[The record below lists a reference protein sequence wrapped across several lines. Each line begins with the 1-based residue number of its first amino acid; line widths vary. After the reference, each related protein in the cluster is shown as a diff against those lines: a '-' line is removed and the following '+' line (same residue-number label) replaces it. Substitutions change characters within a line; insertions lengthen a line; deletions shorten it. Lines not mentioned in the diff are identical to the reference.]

1 MKFLNQYTAEMGQV
15 IIYAE
20 EAVAEI
26 FGKDKINDAKPLF
39 LKNRTLTV
47 TCSSSAMAQEV
58 RLRQQEIIAKINQKL
73 GKIEVDRV
81 RYLL

>member
-1 MKFLNQYTAEMGQV
+1 MGQV